1 LHLQQISSQENKLAE
16 SEQHMQYKRLICEK
30 DKQNHI
36 AVVTLNR
43 PNSANSFD
51 FLLME
56 EIDHVFRD
64 NLELDDDIRA
74 IVLTGAGKYFSAG
87 VDLSMFVDK
96 TALVEKEEMDK
107 GVASSRVGEQPED
120 VPWGKGTVVGAVA
133 FMQTMRKPIIAA
145 VNGAAAGMGVSFA
158 LACDIRIAS
167 ENARFAMM
175 FVKRGLAPDTAA
187 SFTLPRIVGFAK
199 AKELLLTG
207 ETIDAAEAYRI
218 GMVSKVVPHDE
229 LMPAAKELACKIG
242 ALPPM
247 AVALNKQALHK
258 SMAQTDIIAQMM
270 VEIECQDKL
279 MATEDFKE
287 AAAAF
292 MEKRPAVFKGN

>member
-1 LHLQQISSQENKLAE
+1 MK
-16 SEQHMQYKRLICEK
+16 YKRLICQKEG
-30 DKQNHI
+30 HI
-36 AVVTLNR
+36 ATVTMNR
-43 PNSANSFD
+43 PQSANAFD

-56 EIDHVFRD
+56 EIDYVFRD
-64 NLELDDDIRA
+64 DLDKDDNIRA

-87 VDLSMFVDK
+87 VDLSMFVK
-96 TALVEKEEMDK
+96 ETAQVEKEEMDK
-107 GVASSRVGEQPED
+107 GVASSRVGEQAEE

-133 FMQTMRKPIIAA
+133 FMQTMGKPIIAA
-145 VNGAAAGMGVSFA
+145 VNGPAAGMGVSFA

-167 ENARFAMM
+167 DNARFAMM
-175 FVKRGLAPDTAA
+175 FVKRGLAPDTAG

-199 AKELLLTG
+199 AKELLITG

-218 GMVSKVVPHDE
+218 GMVSKVVPHE
-229 LMPAAKELACKIG
+229 QLMPAAKELARKI
-242 ALPPM
+242 AELPPM
-247 AVALNKQALHK
+247 AVALNKMAVHK

-279 MATEDFKE
+279 MATEDFQE

-292 MEKRPAVFKGN
+292 MEKRPAVFKGK

>member
-1 LHLQQISSQENKLAE
+1 ME
-16 SEQHMQYKRLICEK
+16 YKRLICDK
-30 DKQNHI
+30 DRQNHI
-36 AVVTLNR
+36 AIVTMNR

-56 EIDHVFRD
+56 EIDYVFRD
-64 NLELDDDIRA
+64 DLEPDDDIRA

-96 TALVEKEEMDK
+96 TAQVEKEEMDK
-107 GVASSRVGEQPED
+107 GVASSRVGEQTEE

-145 VNGAAAGMGVSFA
+145 VNGPAEGMGVSFA

-167 ENARFAMM
+167 DKAKFAMM
-175 FVKRGLAPDTAA
+175 FVKRGLAPDTGG
-187 SFTLPRIVGFAK
+187 SFTLPRVVGFSK

-207 ETIDAAEAYRI
+207 ETIDASEAYRI

-229 LMPAAKELACKIG
+229 LMTAARELACKIG

-247 AVALNKQALHK
+247 AVGLNKLSLHK

-287 AAAAF
+287 AATAF
-292 MEKRPAVFKGN
+292 MEKRPPVFKGK

>member
-1 LHLQQISSQENKLAE
+1 ME
-16 SEQHMQYKRLICEK
+16 YKRLICDK
-30 DKQNHI
+30 DRQNHI
-36 AVVTLNR
+36 ATVTMNR

-56 EIDHVFRD
+56 EIDYVFRD
-64 NLELDDDIRA
+64 DLEPDDDIRA

-96 TALVEKEEMDK
+96 TAQVEKEEMDK
-107 GVASSRVGEQPED
+107 GVASSRVGEQTEE

-145 VNGAAAGMGVSFA
+145 VNGPAAGMGVSFA

-167 ENARFAMM
+167 DKAKFAMM
-175 FVKRGLAPDTAA
+175 FVKRGLAPDTGG
-187 SFTLPRIVGFAK
+187 SFTLPRVVGFSK

-229 LMPAAKELACKIG
+229 LMTAARELACKIG

-247 AVALNKQALHK
+247 AVGLNKLSLQK

-287 AAAAF
+287 AATAF
-292 MEKRPAVFKGN
+292 MEKRPPVFKGK

>member
-1 LHLQQISSQENKLAE
+1 MK
-16 SEQHMQYKRLICEK
+16 YKRLICDK
-30 DKQNHI
+30 DKKDHI
-36 AVVTLNR
+36 AIVTFNR
-43 PNSANSFD
+43 PDNANSFD

-96 TALVEKEEMDK
+96 TAQVEKEEMDK
-107 GVASSRVGEQPED
+107 GVASSRVGEQAEE

-145 VNGAAAGMGVSFA
+145 VNGPAAGMGVSFA

-167 ENARFAMM
+167 DRAKFAMM
-175 FVKRGLAPDTAA
+175 FVKRGLAPDTAG
-187 SFTLPRIVGFAK
+187 SFTLPRVVGFAK

-229 LMPAAKELACKIG
+229 LMTAARELACKIG

-247 AVALNKQALHK
+247 AVGLNKLALHK

-287 AAAAF
+287 AATAF
-292 MEKRPAVFKGN
+292 MEKRPPVFKGK

>member
-1 LHLQQISSQENKLAE
+1 
-16 SEQHMQYKRLICEK
+16 MQYKRLICEK

-36 AVVTLNR
+36 AIVTLNR
-43 PNSANSFD
+43 PQAANSFD

-56 EIDHVFRD
+56 EIDHVLRD
-64 NLELDDDIRA
+64 NLEPDDDIRA
-74 IVLTGAGKYFSAG
+74 IILTGAGKYFSAG
-87 VDLSMFVDK
+87 VDLSMFVEK
-96 TALVEKEEMDK
+96 TAQVDKEEMDK
-107 GVASSRVGEQPED
+107 GVASSRVGEQTEE

-133 FMQTMRKPIIAA
+133 FMQTMRKPVIAA
-145 VNGAAAGMGVSFA
+145 VNGPAAGMGVSFA

-187 SFTLPRIVGFAK
+187 SFTLPRVVGFAK

-218 GMVSKVVPHDE
+218 GMVSKVVPHDQ
-229 LMPAAKELACKIG
+229 LMPAARELACKIA
-242 ALPPM
+242 ALPPL

-270 VEIECQDKL
+270 VEIEYQDKL
-279 MATEDFKE
+279 LATEDFKE

-292 MEKRPAVFKGN
+292 MEKRPPVFKGK

>member
-1 LHLQQISSQENKLAE
+1 
-16 SEQHMQYKRLICEK
+16 MQYKRLICEK
-30 DKQNHI
+30 DKEKHI
-36 AVVTLNR
+36 AIVTLNR
-43 PNSANSFD
+43 PQSANAFD

-56 EIDHVFRD
+56 EIDYVLRD
-64 NLELDDDIRA
+64 DLDKDEDIRA

-87 VDLSMFVDK
+87 VDLSMFVKD

-133 FMQTMRKPIIAA
+133 FIQTMGKPIIAA
-145 VNGAAAGMGVSFA
+145 VNGPAAGMGVSFA

-187 SFTLPRIVGFAK
+187 SFTLPRVVGFAK

-207 ETIDAAEAYRI
+207 ETIDVAEAYRI
-218 GMVSKVVPHDE
+218 GMVSKVVPPDQ
-229 LMPAAKELACKIG
+229 LIPAARELAGKIA
-242 ALPPM
+242 ALPPL
-247 AVALNKQALHK
+247 AVASNKHALHK
-258 SMAQTDIIAQMM
+258 SMEQTDIIAQMM

-292 MEKRPAVFKGN
+292 MEKRPAVFKGK

>member
-1 LHLQQISSQENKLAE
+1 ME
-16 SEQHMQYKRLICEK
+16 YKRLICHKEG
-30 DKQNHI
+30 HI
-36 AVVTLNR
+36 ATVTMNR
-43 PNSANSFD
+43 PQNANAFD

-56 EIDHVFRD
+56 EIDYVFRD
-64 NLELDDDIRA
+64 DLDKDDNIRA

-87 VDLSMFVDK
+87 VDLSMFVK
-96 TALVEKEEMDK
+96 ETAQVEKEEMDK
-107 GVASSRVGEQPED
+107 GVASSRVGEQAEE

-133 FMQTMRKPIIAA
+133 FMQTMGKPIIAA
-145 VNGAAAGMGVSFA
+145 VNGPAAGMGVSFA

-167 ENARFAMM
+167 DNAKFAMM
-175 FVKRGLAPDTAA
+175 FVKRGLAPDTAG

-199 AKELLLTG
+199 AKELLITG

-218 GMVSKVVPHDE
+218 GMVSKVVPHE
-229 LMPAAKELACKIG
+229 QLMPAAKELARKI
-242 ALPPM
+242 AELPPM
-247 AVALNKQALHK
+247 AVALNKMAVHK

-279 MATEDFKE
+279 MATEDFQE

-292 MEKRPAVFKGN
+292 MEKRPAVFKGK